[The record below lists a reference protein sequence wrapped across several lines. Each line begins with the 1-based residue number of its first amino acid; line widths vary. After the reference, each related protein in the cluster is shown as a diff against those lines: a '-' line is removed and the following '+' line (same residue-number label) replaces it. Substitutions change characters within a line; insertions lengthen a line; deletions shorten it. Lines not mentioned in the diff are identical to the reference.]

1 MDLDE
6 LKMRACDVRPLRA
19 SVAVDPLLQLEERR
33 EKLAGICRGIRSAA
47 KRREPYTVA
56 RNTAKGMI
64 EVNANGWYERNGSY
78 YVTIPY
84 GPKRLSYGGAEVFR
98 ADSIPEVIEITEAL
112 EKAILAGRL
121 DNEVRAM
128 FSLSEDQKR
137 RMLDGKL
144 IHKVARARANGKYVS
159 DADRAR
165 VDRLLKNPEY
175 RDAYD
180 AAFAA

>member
-6 LKMRACDVRPLRA
+6 LKKRGCNVRPLRA
-19 SVAVDPLLQLEERR
+19 SVAADPLLQMEEWR
-33 EKLAGICRGIRSAA
+33 EKLAGTCRGIRSAA

-56 RNTAKGMI
+56 RKTTKGVV
-64 EVNANGWYERNGSY
+64 EVNANGWYERNGTY
-78 YVTIPY
+78 YVTIPN
-84 GPKRLSYGGAEVFR
+84 GPKRLSYNGTEVFR
-98 ADSIPEVIEITEAL
+98 ADSIPEVVEITEVL
-112 EKAILAGRL
+112 EKAILAGHL

-175 RDAYD
+175 RDTYD